1 MCICVFCV
9 HSSAVETTHW
19 SMSTQT
25 HTHNVTNSLPRSLVR
40 MHFPAFSLSLSLP
53 LARPRSL
60 PFACSLVL
68 SLALSF
74 SCSLFLLLSLSLAL
88 SNSCSLFLRTR
99 LDCTVKTS
107 MSAETPTRA
116 IWTSL
121 PHSAR
126 LRVKT
131 QQDPF
136 GATIHPQI
144 HHRSRVSLA
153 LLAPLQLA
161 NFQVCAVVWLRYMRY
176 VMSPFNQQGHM

>member
-1 MCICVFCV
+1 ML
-9 HSSAVETTHW
+9 
-19 SMSTQT
+19 QT
-25 HTHNVTNSLPRSLVR
+25 LSHALSCACTFPRSLCLCPFLSLALAR
-40 MHFPAFSLSLSLP
+40 SLSP
-53 LARPRSL
+53 ARL
-60 PFACSLVL
+60 FFLLLCL

-74 SCSLFLLLSLSLAL
+74 SCSLFLLLSLTLAL

-161 NFQVCAVVWLRYMRY
+161 NFQVCAVV
-176 VMSPFNQQGHM
+176 